1 MIKNAKFC
9 IIFNRRDDYP
19 IVTMCK
25 ILKCSKSGYY
35 SWLKRQDREDSD
47 DVIADLITDYRRVKT
62 WLLRETGLII
72 NHKALLRIMTKYG
85 LQSEIRRRKKYK
97 FLVVKANKA
106 NNIMMDLLS
115 HINSVNE
122 MTWVLLRIP

>member
-1 MIKNAKFC
+1 
-9 IIFNRRDDYP
+9 
-19 IVTMCK
+19 MCK